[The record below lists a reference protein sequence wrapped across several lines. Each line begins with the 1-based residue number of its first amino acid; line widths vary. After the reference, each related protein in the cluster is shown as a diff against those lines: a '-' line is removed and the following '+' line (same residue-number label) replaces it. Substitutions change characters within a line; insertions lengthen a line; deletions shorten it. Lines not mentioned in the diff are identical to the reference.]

1 MLQTS
6 SYRTICKHPPVSVD
20 QTVHTMHTLFTI
32 NQSKTLSL
40 SLPPFSDR
48 TFSPP
53 ALSSHHNNH
62 SLTGPIGCGQQAT
75 SIRKEGSSL
84 LWSSP
89 EVVSTSRQ
97 LPIHQ
102 RLEATTTPARWS
114 GIKLV
119 YQDKLVV
126 ILYNYPIFQTFYFLP
141 KRFIHSSSFKHDCL
155 GSLLMRPVP
164 QAGSSSSRGNR
175 RNDKLPHSI
184 VIIY

>member
-62 SLTGPIGCGQQAT
+62 SLTRPIGCRHQAT
-75 SIRKEGSSL
+75 SIWKEGSSL
-84 LWSSP
+84 LRPSTEVDTTSP
-89 EVVSTSRQ
+89 TTTTQ
-97 LPIHQ
+97 P
-102 RLEATTTPARWS
+102 RLEATTPARRI
-114 GIKLV
+114 GFKLV

-184 VIIY
+184 VIIC